1 MSESDEEPVL
11 SGLEELD
18 ETDLVIDDLQPM
30 TLIGEENNETSDEEE
45 STDEDD
51 EPSDTEM
58 PNIKNLTSSG
68 NNEYLPEDYKADDFD
83 IGYMGGNLGEDEF
96 NKFSKELKDEYLVNF
111 HPESKNHNYEE
122 IRALAQVKRNVNN
135 VIVDELHKTIPILT
149 KFEKTRIL
157 GQRTMQLNNGH
168 KPFIKVEREIIDN
181 RLIAESELSSK
192 RIPFIIRRTLP
203 NGGAEYWNLRD
214 LEII

>member
-1 MSESDEEPVL
+1 MSESEEDQQL
-11 SGLEELD
+11 TDLEEIED
-18 ETDLVIDDLQPM
+18 NDLVVDDLQPI
-30 TLIGEENNETSDEEE
+30 TLVEQDNEDTSEEE
-45 STDEDD
+45 SSDED
-51 EPSDTEM
+51 EMSDSEM
-58 PNIKNLTSSG
+58 PNIKNLTSNTGSEHLI
-68 NNEYLPEDYKADDFD
+68 NEYQLDDGD
-83 IGYMGGNLGEDEF
+83 VGYVGGNIGEDEF
-96 NKFSKELKDEYLVNF
+96 NKFSKELKDNYLVNF

-122 IRALAQVKRNVNN
+122 IRALAQVKRNTKN

-157 GQRTMQLNNGH
+157 GQRTMQLNGGH
-168 KPFIKVEREIIDN
+168 KPFVKVDREIIDN
-181 RLIAESELSSK
+181 RHIAEMELSSK

>member
-11 SGLEELD
+11 SGLEEVD
-18 ETDLVIDDLQPM
+18 ETELVIDDLQPM
-30 TLIGEENNETSDEEE
+30 TLVEENDETSDEEE

-58 PNIKNLTSSG
+58 PNIKNLTSKG
-68 NNEYLPEDYKADDFD
+68 DNEHLLEDYKLDELD
-83 IGYMGGNLGEDEF
+83 IGYTGGNLGEDEF
-96 NKFSKELKDEYLVNF
+96 NKFSRESKDEYLVNF

-122 IRALAQVKRNVNN
+122 IRALAQVKRNINN

-168 KPFIKVEREIIDN
+168 KPFIKVDREIIDN
-181 RLIAESELSSK
+181 RLIAESELSNK

>member
-11 SGLEELD
+11 SELEELG
-18 ETDLVIDDLQPM
+18 EAELVIDDLQPI
-30 TLIGEENNETSDEEE
+30 TLVEPENDETSDEGE
-45 STDEDD
+45 SSDEDD

-58 PNIKNLTSSG
+58 PNIKNLTS
-68 NNEYLPEDYKADDFD
+68 N
-83 IGYMGGNLGEDEF
+83 GGNEHLLEEYNLDDLDVGYVGGNIGEDEF
-96 NKFSKELKDEYLVNF
+96 NKFSKESKDEYLVNF

-122 IRALAQVKRNVNN
+122 IRALAQVKRNIQNI
-135 VIVDELHKTIPILT
+135 IVDDLHKTIPILT
-149 KFEKTRIL
+149 KFEKTRVL